1 MNRLKWHVHATL
13 RSDLS
18 HIGESSGID
27 TMLQLR
33 NVRMPDGTCDEVF
46 MYGGN
51 ALRGVLRD
59 CVSLYVIE
67 RLGLPKDSIPEDQF
81 RLLFEGGKL
90 DGDGSGIWQ
99 ALNAALGGKFAGGQ
113 GVDVNGVKAFAE
125 LCPFI
130 SFLGCSIGNLMP
142 PGKFRVGDLIPV
154 AEETAHLL
162 PKSVATKAAGS
173 WRQWITEF
181 HRVRH
186 DDTKDAGK
194 AAYLKADGDLES
206 KSQMRVTI
214 QTMAAGS
221 ELYGRISCLPATNA
235 EIGAFVA
242 ALSYWAQD
250 PVLGGLSAIGK
261 GLCDLYIANWDESPF
276 ITVED
281 DRLQLSEDAAFFL
294 EAFDAAIDNQAL
306 NITTFLTHQ
315 HVKQSKK
322 GKKDEDGGDE

>member
-1 MNRLKWHVHATL
+1 MIRLKWHVRATL

-59 CVSLYVIE
+59 SASLYVIE
-67 RLGLPKDSIPEDQF
+67 RLQLPKDSIPEDQF
-81 RLLFEGGKL
+81 RLMFEGGKL
-90 DGDGSGIWQ
+90 DGDGSGIWR
-99 ALNAALGGKFAGGQ
+99 ALNVALGGKFAGGQ
-113 GVDVNGVKAFAE
+113 GVDVNGVKAFTN

-142 PGKFRVGDLIPV
+142 PGKFRIGDLIPV

-162 PKSVATKAAGS
+162 PEHVADRAIGS

-186 DDTKDAGK
+186 DDTKDSGK
-194 AAYLKADGDLES
+194 AAYLKTDGDLES

-221 ELYGRISCLPATNA
+221 ELYGRISCLPAADT
-235 EIGAFVA
+235 EVGAFIA

-261 GLCDLYIANWDESPF
+261 GLCDLHVTLWDETPF
-276 ITVED
+276 VVVKNEVVE
-281 DRLQLSEDAAFFL
+281 LSYTARCFLDAFN
-294 EAFDAAIDNQAL
+294 EAIDNQAP
-306 NITTFLTHQ
+306 NITTFLTNQ
-315 HVKQSKK
+315 YVKQPKK
-322 GKKDEDGGDE
+322 GKKDEGGDEV